1 MSDKDN
7 GAACALGNIGKA
19 AKHGAH
25 FICPVHVGLF
35 AHVRLYGVKDNQPRP
50 VLRDCLFYALV
61 GEGKLPLGFINH
73 KHAVKVGFG
82 FYQAGLDSIA
92 QPVLGG
98 LVNHLEWRQGLHSRQ
113 RSPGGAGGGKA

>member
-82 FYQAGLDSIA
+82 FYQAGLDGIA

>member
-7 GAACALGNIGKA
+7 GAAGTLGNFGKPA
-19 AKHGAH
+19 ENGAYLV
-25 FICPVHVGLF
+25 CLVHVGFL

-50 VLRDCLFYALV
+50 ILYDCLFYALV
-61 GEGKLPLGFINH
+61 GEGKLPLGFVNH

-82 FYQAGLDSIA
+82 FYQAGLDGIA

-98 LVNHLEWRQGLHSRQ
+98 LVNHLKRRQGLHSRQ
-113 RSPGGAGGGKA
+113 RSPCGTGGGKA

>member
-1 MSDKDN
+1 MSVF
-7 GAACALGNIGKA
+7 L
-19 AKHGAH
+19 
-25 FICPVHVGLF
+25 
-35 AHVRLYGVKDNQPRP
+35 AHVCLYGVKDNQPRP
-50 VLRDCLFYALV
+50 VLRDCLFYALI
-61 GEGKLPLGFINH
+61 GEGKLPFGFVNH

-82 FYQAGLDSIA
+82 FYQAGLDGIA

>member
-7 GAACALGNIGKA
+7 GAPGTLGNIGKA
-19 AKHGAH
+19 AEHGAH
-25 FICPVHVGLF
+25 FVCPVHVGLF

-73 KHAVKVGFG
+73 KYPVKVCGG
-82 FYQAGLDSIA
+82 FYQAWLDGIA

-98 LVNHLEWRQGLHSRQ
+98 LVNYLEWRQGLHSRQ

>member
-1 MSDKDN
+1 MGRTSFARFMSV
-7 GAACALGNIGKA
+7 
-19 AKHGAH
+19 
-25 FICPVHVGLF
+25 FF

-73 KHAVKVGFG
+73 KHAVKVGLC
-82 FYQAGLDSIA
+82 FYQAWLDGIA

-98 LVNHLEWRQGLHSRQ
+98 LVNYLEWRQGLHSRQ